1 MRVLLLVLVLVFLV
15 QDYCLAIQ
23 SGGGG
28 APWTAKEMKIISK
41 KISTIVQ
48 RPKATWN
55 RYMKLHPNE
64 TIYQFGDKDF
74 EKKVKSL
81 SKSFKTI

>member
-1 MRVLLLVLVLVFLV
+1 MRVLLLVLVLV

-48 RPKATWN
+48 RPKATWKQ
-55 RYMKLHPNE
+55 YMKLHPNE
-64 TIYQFGDKDF
+64 TIYQFSDKDF
-74 EKKVKSL
+74 EKKVKRL